1 VFFVTKIKLSRLD
14 TISWTNVLIY
24 EPNRVLQITAFSRQ
38 SLSISKRLLIST
50 EEAEDA
56 TQEILV
62 KLWSKTKFG
71 CH

>member
-1 VFFVTKIKLSRLD
+1 MNQIEFCRLQ
-14 TISWTNVLIY
+14 LY
-24 EPNRVLQITAFSRQ
+24 SRQ

-62 KLWSKTKFG
+62 KLWSKTSLVAISKAFAMTMTKIIA
-71 CH
+71 